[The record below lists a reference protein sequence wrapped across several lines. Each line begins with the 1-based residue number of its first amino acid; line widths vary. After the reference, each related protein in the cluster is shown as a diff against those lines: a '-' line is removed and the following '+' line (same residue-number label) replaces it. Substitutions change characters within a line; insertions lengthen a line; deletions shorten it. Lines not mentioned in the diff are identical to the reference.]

1 MLKLSGGA
9 EEMRSLIKFIEESP
23 HNLTKEDV
31 GQIFYDHGKAWTV
44 KENNGRL
51 EWTRN
56 PGLDAERER

>member
-1 MLKLSGGA
+1 
-9 EEMRSLIKFIEESP
+9 MRSLIEFIKEGE
-23 HNLTKEDV
+23 HRLTREDI

-44 KENNGRL
+44 RERNGQL